1 VDGDLVRILIAPDK
15 FKGTL
20 TAVEVARAM
29 RAGVLSALPDASV
42 ELCPVADGG
51 DGTAETLCEALGG
64 TRSFAVVSGP
74 LGAPVEAPLYR
85 LDDGRV
91 VIEMAQASGLTLLE
105 GKKDPLRASSFG
117 TGELLGAALE
127 QAAGD
132 GEILIAIGGSASTD
146 GGTGAARARGWR
158 FLDAAGRDLDPGGG
172 ALVHLA
178 TIDPPN
184 ETRRAAI
191 TGFSDVDNP
200 LLGPSGAAPVFAPQK
215 GASQGEVE
223 LLERGLGV
231 LAERIAQDLGLDVA
245 SLSGGGAAGG
255 MGAGLVA
262 FFGGSLEAGFEA
274 IAAAVE
280 LEAALGR
287 ADLVLTGEGSLDEQS
302 LAGKAPIGVS
312 RMAAAAGVPCLA
324 IAGRVALDSS
334 KLAEVGV
341 LEAMDLVLVSGE
353 RRALGEPAAAVTDA
367 VATLLSRYLQP

>member
-1 VDGDLVRILIAPDK
+1 VRILIAPDK

-29 RAGVLSALPDASV
+29 RTGVLRALPHASV

-64 TRSFAVVSGP
+64 TRSFAAVSGP
-74 LGAPVEAPLYR
+74 LGTPVEAPLYL

-91 VIEMAQASGLTLLE
+91 VIEMAQASGLALLE

-132 GEILIAIGGSASTD
+132 SEILIAIGGSASTD

-158 FLDAAGRDLDPGGG
+158 FLDAAGRDLEPGGG
-172 ALVHLA
+172 ALVDLA

-184 ETRRAAI
+184 ETWRATI

-200 LLGPSGAAPVFAPQK
+200 LLGPSGAARVFSPQK
-215 GASQGEVE
+215 GASQEDVE

-245 SLSGGGAAGG
+245 SISGGGAAGG
-255 MGAGLVA
+255 MGAGLVS

-324 IAGRVALDSS
+324 IAGRVALEPS

-341 LEAMDLVLVSGE
+341 LEAIDLVSVSGE
-353 RRALGEPAAAVTDA
+353 RGALGEPAAAVADA
-367 VATLLSRYLQP
+367 VATLLSRYLHP

>member
-1 VDGDLVRILIAPDK
+1 MRILIAPDK

-127 QAAGD
+127 QAARD

-146 GGTGAARARGWR
+146 GGTGAARA
-158 FLDAAGRDLDPGGG
+158 
-172 ALVHLA
+172 
-178 TIDPPN
+178 
-184 ETRRAAI
+184 
-191 TGFSDVDNP
+191 
-200 LLGPSGAAPVFAPQK
+200 
-215 GASQGEVE
+215 
-223 LLERGLGV
+223 
-231 LAERIAQDLGLDVA
+231 
-245 SLSGGGAAGG
+245 
-255 MGAGLVA
+255 
-262 FFGGSLEAGFEA
+262 
-274 IAAAVE
+274 
-280 LEAALGR
+280 
-287 ADLVLTGEGSLDEQS
+287 
-302 LAGKAPIGVS
+302 
-312 RMAAAAGVPCLA
+312 
-324 IAGRVALDSS
+324 
-334 KLAEVGV
+334 
-341 LEAMDLVLVSGE
+341 
-353 RRALGEPAAAVTDA
+353 
-367 VATLLSRYLQP
+367 